1 MASKIDLQYI
11 YQNIDSTE
19 EFQLIV
25 EELTNQLIR
34 YHNDEN
40 QEVTSWFLAQ
50 INVRIA
56 NIVVIVETMVFV

>member
-11 YQNIDSTE
+11 YQSIDSSV

-25 EELTNQLIR
+25 EEITNQLIR

-40 QEVTSWFLAQ
+40 QEVVSWFLA
-50 INVRIA
+50 
-56 NIVVIVETMVFV
+56 

>member
-11 YQNIDSTE
+11 YQNIDSLS
-19 EFQLIV
+19 EFQLVV

-40 QEVTSWFLAQ
+40 QEVTAWFLA
-50 INVRIA
+50 
-56 NIVVIVETMVFV
+56 

>member
-11 YQNIDSTE
+11 YQSIDSSV

-25 EELTNQLIR
+25 EEITNQLIR

-40 QEVTSWFLAQ
+40 QEVVSWFLS
-50 INVRIA
+50 
-56 NIVVIVETMVFV
+56 

>member
-11 YQNIDSTE
+11 YQNINSTE

-40 QEVTSWFLAQ
+40 QEVTSWFLA
-50 INVRIA
+50 
-56 NIVVIVETMVFV
+56 